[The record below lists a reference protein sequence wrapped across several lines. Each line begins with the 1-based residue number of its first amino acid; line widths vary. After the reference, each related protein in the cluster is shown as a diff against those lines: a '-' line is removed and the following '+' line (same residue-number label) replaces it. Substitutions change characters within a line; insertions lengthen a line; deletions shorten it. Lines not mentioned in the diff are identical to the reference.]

1 MSTRHLA
8 RYRRALCFQQ
18 LDKIPETIKA
28 RERVREDPTSPFLAR
43 AEPEE
48 VAHGT
53 LSLVLPASSFI
64 TGVAL
69 PVDGGLTIRNA

>member
-1 MSTRHLA
+1 MTAEIRDDHKTIFAKRRVALR
-8 RYRRALCFQQ
+8 RYA
-18 LDKIPETIKA
+18 D
-28 RERVREDPTSPFLAR
+28 
-43 AEPEE
+43 PEE

-69 PVDGGLTIRNA
+69 PVDGGLTVRNA